1 MVNLLRHR
9 FGVLEKIGV
18 IKVNFNDRRNDML
31 KMKYS
36 YLGRYKLSA
45 VYHCFITVFMDEYT
59 LDADLIDK
67 GHKACEFF
75 VTQINKLTLVDQQ
88 DYDFFMRRIQEPASR
103 IEVAGL
109 SDYPLGE
116 IFAAYEDLMIIM
128 LDHYS

>member
-18 IKVNFNDRRNDML
+18 IKMSFND
-31 KMKYS
+31 
-36 YLGRYKLSA
+36 
-45 VYHCFITVFMDEYT
+45 
-59 LDADLIDK
+59 
-67 GHKACEFF
+67 
-75 VTQINKLTLVDQQ
+75 
-88 DYDFFMRRIQEPASR
+88 RRIQEPASR

-116 IFAAYEDLMIIM
+116 IFAAYEDLMIVM

>member
-18 IKVNFNDRRNDML
+18 IKMSFNDRR
-31 KMKYS
+31 
-36 YLGRYKLSA
+36 
-45 VYHCFITVFMDEYT
+45 ITIFMDEHT
-59 LDADLIDK
+59 FDADLIDK
-67 GHKACEFF
+67 GHEACEFF
-75 VTQINKLTLVDQQ
+75 VDQINKLTLVDQQ

-116 IFAAYEDLMIIM
+116 IFAAYEDLMIVM